1 MIKVVCGS
9 KGIGKTKYLVSGANS
24 MLEDCSGEIVFINHD
39 NSLIH
44 SLKHPIR
51 YVNTSDFPIKGINE
65 ISAFI
70 SGIIAENY
78 DVKAIFM
85 DGLDRHIKDQ
95 EETSQ
100 FFENIRILSVRFG
113 IKFVFSMSGDISG
126 TPDYVKKE
134 YTC

>member
-1 MIKVVCGS
+1 M
-9 KGIGKTKYLVSGANS
+9 
-24 MLEDCSGEIVFINHD
+24 
-39 NSLIH
+39 IH

-78 DVKAIFM
+78 DVKAIIM

-100 FFENIRILSVRFG
+100 FFENIRILSERFG

-126 TPDYVKKE
+126 TPDYVKKD

>member
-100 FFENIRILSVRFG
+100 FFENIRILSEKVWN
-113 IKFVFSMSGDISG
+113 
-126 TPDYVKKE
+126 
-134 YTC
+134 

>member
-24 MLEDCSGEIVFINHD
+24 MVEDCSGEIVFINHD

-51 YVNTSDFPIKGINE
+51 YVNSSEFPIKGINE
-65 ISAFI
+65 IGAFI
-70 SGIIAENY
+70 CGIIAENY
-78 DVKAIFM
+78 DVKAVFM

-95 EETSQ
+95 EEITR
-100 FFENIRILSVRFG
+100 FFDKIKILSERFG
-113 IKFVFSMSGDISG
+113 IRFIFSISGDISG
-126 TPDYVKKE
+126 TPDYVSKE